1 MNLQPSG
8 FPASPRSS
16 EARARTRT
24 IFLVNPA
31 SGNGATGKRWPALER
46 QAADFGLDPHVEM
59 STGPG
64 GLAEAARNAAER
76 GAGLVVAVGGDGT
89 VHEVANGLLSSERRP
104 LPDLGILARG
114 TGDDFV
120 RALGIPAAEID
131 ALTVLRDG
139 RRRELDVGR
148 VSYRTADGAEAQS
161 YFVSMAGVG
170 MSGAVAQ
177 RLNTMSKR
185 LGGKVAGLVATFA
198 VFSRWR
204 NVELRVTVGDERRE
218 GRMEDVLV
226 GNTEYHNGG
235 MRLCPG
241 AQPDDGFFDVLLIGD
256 VTKRDLVR
264 VLPKLYKGTY
274 LPHPKA
280 ELLRGATVTV
290 ESSAPLPIE
299 LDGEQPGTT
308 PVRFEVVPRALRLRV
323 PA

>member
-1 MNLQPSG
+1 MK
-8 FPASPRSS
+8 
-16 EARARTRT
+16 TV
-24 IFLVNPA
+24 FLVNPA
-31 SGNGATGKRWPALER
+31 SGNGATGKRWPELQR
-46 QAADFGLDPHVEM
+46 QAADFGLAGRVEL

-64 GLAEAARNAAER
+64 GLAELARAAADEGAE
-76 GAGLVVAVGGDGT
+76 LVVAVGGDGT
-89 VHEVANGLLSSERRP
+89 VHEVANGLVRARRRP
-104 LPDLGILARG
+104 LPELGILARG

-120 RALGIPAAEID
+120 RALGIPTADID

-139 RRRELDVGR
+139 RARDLDVGR
-148 VSYRTADGAEAQS
+148 VTYRTPLGDEAQS

-170 MSGAVAQ
+170 MSGAVAR
-177 RLNTMSKR
+177 RLNTTSKR

-204 NVELRVTVGDERRE
+204 NVDLRVTVGGEHRD

-226 GNTEYHNGG
+226 GNTEFHNGG

-241 AQPDDGFFDVLLIGD
+241 ARPDDGVFDVLLIGD
-256 VTKRDLVR
+256 VTKAELLR
-264 VLPKLYKGTY
+264 VLPKLYKGTH

-280 ELLRGATVTV
+280 ELLRGATVSV
-290 ESSAPLPIE
+290 ESSTPLPIE

-308 PVRFEVVPRALRLRV
+308 PVRFVVVPGELRVRV

>member
-1 MNLQPSG
+1 
-8 FPASPRSS
+8 
-16 EARARTRT
+16 
-24 IFLVNPA
+24 
-31 SGNGATGKRWPALER
+31 
-46 QAADFGLDPHVEM
+46 M

-64 GLAEAARNAAER
+64 GLADLARAAADDGAE
-76 GAGLVVAVGGDGT
+76 LLVAVGGDGT
-89 VHEVANGLLSSERRP
+89 VHEVANGLLRSSRRP
-104 LPDLGILARG
+104 LPELGILARG

-120 RALGIPAAEID
+120 RALGIPTADID

-139 RRRELDVGR
+139 RPRDLDVGC
-148 VSYRTADGAEAQS
+148 VTYRTPGGDEAQS

-177 RLNTMSKR
+177 RLNTTSKR
-185 LGGKVAGLVATFA
+185 LGGRIAGLVATLA
-198 VFSRWR
+198 VFSRWK
-204 NVELRVTVGDERRE
+204 NVELRVAVGGEHRE

-226 GNTEYHNGG
+226 GNTEFHNGG

-241 AQPDDGFFDVLLIGD
+241 ARPDDGLFDVLLIGD

-264 VLPKLYKGTY
+264 VMPKLYKGTH

-280 ELLRGATVTV
+280 EHLRGGSVSV
-290 ESSAPLPIE
+290 ESPTTHTIE

-308 PVRFEVVPRALRLRV
+308 PVHFAIVPGELRVRV